1 MIDEK
6 RARPPV
12 IAVREMEDR
21 IADAINAARLPAW
34 AVRLVLE
41 RITAQIAQQEQR
53 EYASAVSR
61 MDTQDSRGVDGR
73 EGAADGGADP
83 ADLRD

>member
-12 IAVREMEDR
+12 IAVRGREDR
-21 IADAINAARLPAW
+21 IADAINAAHLPAW

-41 RITAQIAQQEQR
+41 RITSQIAQQEQQ
-53 EYASAVSR
+53 EYAAAVSR
-61 MDTQDSRGVDGR
+61 MDAQDNRGVDGR
-73 EGAADGGADP
+73 EGAPDDGTDQSGI
-83 ADLRD
+83 

>member
-1 MIDEK
+1 MIEERK
-6 RARPPV
+6 ARPPV

-21 IADAINAARLPAW
+21 IADAVNAARLPAW

-61 MDTQDSRGVDGR
+61 MDAQDSSGVDIR
-73 EGAADGGADP
+73 EGAADDGADQSGI
-83 ADLRD
+83 